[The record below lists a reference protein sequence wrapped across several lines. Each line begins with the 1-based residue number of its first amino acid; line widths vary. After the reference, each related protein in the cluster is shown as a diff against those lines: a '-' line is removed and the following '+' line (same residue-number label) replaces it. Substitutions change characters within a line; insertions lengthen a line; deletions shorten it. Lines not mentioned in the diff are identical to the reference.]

1 MNLLL
6 DTHVFL
12 WHYTGASELS
22 QDAKDAINKPENDF
36 FISVASLWEIA
47 IKNSLG
53 KLDLDAPLDVFFQDI
68 VAKGFNLLP
77 IDLSHLLYS
86 ATLPFHHRDPF
97 DRLLIGQSIA
107 EKMPIVTKDLLFQ
120 PYCSTSGLLTIW

>member
-12 WHYTGASELS
+12 WHYSGVDEIS
-22 QDAKDAINKPENDF
+22 QNAKDAIDRPDNDF
-36 FISVASLWEIA
+36 FISMASLREIA

-53 KLDLDAPLDVFFQDI
+53 KLDLDASLEIFFQDV
-68 VAKGFNLLP
+68 VAQGFNLLP
-77 IDLSHLLYS
+77 IDLSHLLQS
-86 ATLPFHHRDPF
+86 AALPFHHRDPF

-107 EKMPIVTKDLLFQ
+107 EKMPIVTKDALFQ
-120 PYCSTSGLLTIW
+120 PYCSTSGLLTI